1 MVCSLASPRFIAPNS
16 AEGMIFLFF
25 CAQANAQDTSL
36 EALITAGRA
45 DIATGQA
52 TVESLLNKIIGEQ
65 NTAAAA
71 EAAAASALA
80 AIESLTTQQ
89 QAAAASIAS
98 AYTSS
103 LQSIEVS
110 TVSGNSASSVL
121 TSALATLVFALSGR
135 DSHVCTAATGCI
147 QLNDLFFWSACKL
160 LDGSGV

>member
-1 MVCSLASPRFIAPNS
+1 MMFVWL
-16 AEGMIFLFF
+16 

-52 TVESLLNKIIGEQ
+52 TVEGLLNKIIGEQ

-110 TVSGNSASSVL
+110 TVSHNSASSVL
-121 TSALATLVFALSGR
+121 SSALAALVFALSGYN
-135 DSHVCTAATGCI
+135 SHACMAATGRI
-147 QLNDLFFWSACKL
+147 PVFVVSMHIV
-160 LDGSGV
+160 G